1 MNVAVSN
8 RKERD
13 EDVSLMASQ
22 SQHLVSRS
30 LVPVSLCIFEVRL
43 AYDLFK
49 KSNISVTFVIT
60 NAKIEINLITAKY

>member
-43 AYDLFK
+43 ANDLFK

-60 NAKIEINLITAKY
+60 TAKIEINLITAKH